1 MGSSEWI
8 ARKFYDSGDLSG
20 MFTIYKNAVDEF
32 SIGIEVELIKM
43 STAGYVRCE
52 VQYSLN
58 GNSYISAGSLYGIE
72 TFYIKGLTPNTEY
85 NIKLLVKPT
94 GYSNFYIEFSN
105 LKTYDIPHCISSTD
119 FIIGRYYTLQFYN
132 PLGRHFTF
140 QIKANGVIFP
150 EEYTLSSSYGDGIE
164 MSSYWIKEDFY
175 KTIPNS
181 QYGEYEV
188 ITSWNN
194 YNKTS
199 SNHNRYYID
208 EKESRPTFTDFEYH
222 DGNTDVV
229 KNVTG
234 NNQVMIKGYSNLVV
248 TIPTDYKM
256 TAKNW
261 ATPKEYVVSVSTINK
276 NKDYGESDVE
286 ITVGAPN
293 IAGTIRLSVT
303 AYDSR
308 GLYTTVNKDIFVS
321 DYAKPVLNLEGTRL
335 NNFETETT
343 FKAGG
348 EYSKVTID
356 NVDKNRVTK
365 VEYRYRETGG
375 TWSDWGTVTTT
386 LTSGKYTCNDI
397 ILVLDRDKTYEYE
410 TKVTDLVDST
420 SIVIPIDKGI
430 AVLLISSN
438 LKECFI
444 NGKKVLPVDEIY
456 PIGSIYMSINNVN
469 PSNLFGGTWE
479 LIKDRF
485 LLGAGDTYTGGATGG
500 TATVTL
506 TEAQMPSHRHAGID
520 WYGGENMPLDLN
532 VGTNYVSGYALL
544 WQNGTGGT
552 EQYLITNPAGGGQPH
567 ENMPPYLAVYIWK
580 RTA

>member
-1 MGSSEWI
+1 MGSLEWI
-8 ARKFYDSGDLSG
+8 ERKSYNSGELAG

-32 SIGIEVELIKM
+32 SIGIEVELV
-43 STAGYVRCE
+43 SRLTSRYVRCE
-52 VQYSLN
+52 VKYSLN
-58 GNSYISAGSLYGIE
+58 DNSYISAGSLYGIE
-72 TFYIKGLTPNTEY
+72 TFNIEGLTPNTKY
-85 NIKLLVKPT
+85 NIKLLVQPT
-94 GYSNFYIEFSN
+94 DYSNFYIEFSN

-119 FIIGRYYTLQFYN
+119 FIIGSNYTLRFEN
-132 PLGRHFTF
+132 PLRRNFTF
-140 QIKANGVIFP
+140 QIKANGVILP
-150 EEYTLSSSYGDGIE
+150 EKYSISSSSGIDMI
-164 MSSYWIKEDFY
+164 MSTNGIKEDLY
-175 KTIPNS
+175 KTIPDS

-188 ITSWNN
+188 ITSWGN

-199 SNHNRYYID
+199 SNHKRYFVD

-222 DGNTDVV
+222 DGNTPVV
-229 KNVTG
+229 NVTG

-256 TAKNW
+256 TAKNGST
-261 ATPKEYVVSVSTINK
+261 ARNYVVSVGTINK
-276 NKDYGESDVE
+276 NGNYKGAEAVE
-286 ITVGAPN
+286 IGIGQLNTY
-293 IAGTIRLSVT
+293 GTIRLSVT

-308 GLYTTVNKDIFVS
+308 GLYTTVNKNIVVY
-321 DYAKPVLNLEGTRL
+321 DYKKPVLNLEGTRL

-479 LIKDRF
+479 LIKDKF

-506 TEAQMPSHRHAGID
+506 TEAQMPSHSHAGIN

-532 VGTNYVSGYALL
+532 TGTDYESGYALT
-544 WQNGTGGT
+544 WQNGTGNTG
-552 EQYLITNPAGGGQPH
+552 QNLITNPAGGGQPH